1 MKFYSVIYNAIEDV
15 EASMKGMLK
24 PIYEEVA
31 LGSAEIRQVFRS
43 SRFGNIAGS
52 IVRSGIIKRGTK
64 ARLVRDGVVVAN
76 ELSIES
82 LRREKDDVTEGERR
96 RSASALKSAT
106 GLIRSEVGKAL
117 GIRLTP
123 TISFQLD
130 SLPTTAR
137 SIEDAL
143 AQAQVRDAAIARAAE
158 GASYAGDANPYRTKD
173 EDEDAATS
181 DSAASAESSES
192 ADSAESSE
200 SAASSDSAESAASP
214 EEAVHEQDVFADE
227 QDGGIDNRQ
236 IAALQAQAMAEA
248 AQADAQGRSSHD
260 QL

>member
-1 MKFYSVIYNAIEDV
+1 MADPARARRVADRIHKTVAQVLERRIKDPRLGFVTITDVRVTGDLQQATVFYTVY
-15 EASMKGMLK
+15 G
-24 PIYEEVA
+24 
-31 LGSAEIRQVFRS
+31 
-43 SRFGNIAGS
+43 
-52 IVRSGIIKRGTK
+52 
-64 ARLVRDGVVVAN
+64 
-76 ELSIES
+76 
-82 LRREKDDVTEGERR
+82 TEGERR

-143 AQAQVRDAAIARAAE
+143 AQAQARDAAIASAAE

-173 EDEDAATS
+173 EDEDASS

-192 ADSAESSE
+192 ADSAES
-200 SAASSDSAESAASP
+200 AASP
-214 EEAVHEQDVFADE
+214 EEAEHEQDVFADE
-227 QDGGIDNRQ
+227 QEGGVDNRQ

>member
-1 MKFYSVIYNAIEDV
+1 MADPARARRVADRIRKTVAQVLERRIKDPRLGFVTITDVRVTGDLQQATVFYTVY
-15 EASMKGMLK
+15 G
-24 PIYEEVA
+24 
-31 LGSAEIRQVFRS
+31 
-43 SRFGNIAGS
+43 
-52 IVRSGIIKRGTK
+52 
-64 ARLVRDGVVVAN
+64 
-76 ELSIES
+76 
-82 LRREKDDVTEGERR
+82 TEGEHR
-96 RSASALKSAT
+96 RSARALKSAT

-143 AQAQVRDAAIARAAE
+143 AQAQARDAAIARAAE

-173 EDEDAATS
+173 EGEDAATS
-181 DSAASAESSES
+181 DNAASAESSES
-192 ADSAESSE
+192 ADSAES
-200 SAASSDSAESAASP
+200 AASP
-214 EEAVHEQDVFADE
+214 EEAEHEQDVFADE
-227 QDGGIDNRQ
+227 QDGGVDNRQ

>member
-1 MKFYSVIYNAIEDV
+1 MADPARARRVADRIHKTVAQVLERRIKDPRLGFVTITDVRVTGDLQQATVFYTVY
-15 EASMKGMLK
+15 G
-24 PIYEEVA
+24 
-31 LGSAEIRQVFRS
+31 
-43 SRFGNIAGS
+43 
-52 IVRSGIIKRGTK
+52 
-64 ARLVRDGVVVAN
+64 
-76 ELSIES
+76 
-82 LRREKDDVTEGERR
+82 TEGERR

-143 AQAQVRDAAIARAAE
+143 AQAQARDAAIARAAE
-158 GASYAGDANPYRTKD
+158 GASYAGDANPYRTND
-173 EDEDAATS
+173 EDEDASS
-181 DSAASAESSES
+181 DSAASSDSGES
-192 ADSAESSE
+192 A
-200 SAASSDSAESAASP
+200 DSAESAASP

-227 QDGGIDNRQ
+227 QEGGVDNRQ

>member
-1 MKFYSVIYNAIEDV
+1 MADPARARRVADRIHKTVAQVLERRIKDPRLGFVTITDVRVTGDLQQATVFYTVY
-15 EASMKGMLK
+15 G
-24 PIYEEVA
+24 
-31 LGSAEIRQVFRS
+31 
-43 SRFGNIAGS
+43 
-52 IVRSGIIKRGTK
+52 
-64 ARLVRDGVVVAN
+64 
-76 ELSIES
+76 
-82 LRREKDDVTEGERR
+82 TEGERR

-192 ADSAESSE
+192 AA
-200 SAASSDSAESAASP
+200 SAESAASP

-227 QDGGIDNRQ
+227 QDGGVDNRQ
-236 IAALQAQAMAEA
+236 IAALQAQAMAED

>member
-1 MKFYSVIYNAIEDV
+1 MADPARARRVADRIHKTVAQVLERRIKDPRLGFVTITDVRVTGDLQQATVFYTVY
-15 EASMKGMLK
+15 G
-24 PIYEEVA
+24 
-31 LGSAEIRQVFRS
+31 
-43 SRFGNIAGS
+43 
-52 IVRSGIIKRGTK
+52 
-64 ARLVRDGVVVAN
+64 
-76 ELSIES
+76 
-82 LRREKDDVTEGERR
+82 TEGERR

-143 AQAQVRDAAIARAAE
+143 AQAQARDAAIARAAE

-173 EDEDAATS
+173 EGEDAASS
-181 DSAASAESSES
+181 DSGESAVSGESAESSASAESSES
-192 ADSAESSE
+192 ADSA
-200 SAASSDSAESAASP
+200 ASAASP
-214 EEAVHEQDVFADE
+214 EEAEHEQDVFADE
-227 QDGGIDNRQ
+227 QDGGVDNRQ

>member
-1 MKFYSVIYNAIEDV
+1 MADPARARRVADRIHKTVAQVLERRIKDPRLGFVTITDVRVTGDLQQATVFYTVY
-15 EASMKGMLK
+15 G
-24 PIYEEVA
+24 
-31 LGSAEIRQVFRS
+31 
-43 SRFGNIAGS
+43 
-52 IVRSGIIKRGTK
+52 
-64 ARLVRDGVVVAN
+64 
-76 ELSIES
+76 
-82 LRREKDDVTEGERR
+82 TEGERR

-143 AQAQVRDAAIARAAE
+143 AQAQARDAAIARAAE

-173 EDEDAATS
+173 EDEDAT
-181 DSAASAESSES
+181 
-192 ADSAESSE
+192 
-200 SAASSDSAESAASP
+200 SSDSAESAASP
-214 EEAVHEQDVFADE
+214 EEAMHEQDVFADE
-227 QDGGIDNRQ
+227 QEGGVDNRQ

-248 AQADAQGRSSHD
+248 AQADAESRSSHD

>member
-1 MKFYSVIYNAIEDV
+1 MADPARARRVADRIHKTVAQVLERRIKDPRLGFVTITDVRVTGDLQQATVFYTVY
-15 EASMKGMLK
+15 G
-24 PIYEEVA
+24 
-31 LGSAEIRQVFRS
+31 
-43 SRFGNIAGS
+43 
-52 IVRSGIIKRGTK
+52 
-64 ARLVRDGVVVAN
+64 
-76 ELSIES
+76 
-82 LRREKDDVTEGERR
+82 TEGERR

-173 EDEDAATS
+173 EDEDEDAASS

-192 ADSAESSE
+192 AA
-200 SAASSDSAESAASP
+200 SAESAASP

-227 QDGGIDNRQ
+227 QEGGVDNRQ

>member
-1 MKFYSVIYNAIEDV
+1 MADPARARRVADRIHKTVAQVLERRIKDPRLGFVTITDVRVTGDLQQATVFYTVY
-15 EASMKGMLK
+15 G
-24 PIYEEVA
+24 
-31 LGSAEIRQVFRS
+31 
-43 SRFGNIAGS
+43 
-52 IVRSGIIKRGTK
+52 
-64 ARLVRDGVVVAN
+64 
-76 ELSIES
+76 
-82 LRREKDDVTEGERR
+82 TEGERR

-143 AQAQVRDAAIARAAE
+143 AQAQARDAAIARAAE

-173 EDEDAATS
+173 EDEDEDAASS

-192 ADSAESSE
+192 AA
-200 SAASSDSAESAASP
+200 SAESAASP
-214 EEAVHEQDVFADE
+214 EEAVYEQDVFADE
-227 QDGGIDNRQ
+227 QEGGVDNRQ

>member
-1 MKFYSVIYNAIEDV
+1 MADPARARRVADRIHKTVAQVLERRIKDPRLGFVTITDVRVTGDLQQATVFYTVY
-15 EASMKGMLK
+15 G
-24 PIYEEVA
+24 
-31 LGSAEIRQVFRS
+31 
-43 SRFGNIAGS
+43 
-52 IVRSGIIKRGTK
+52 
-64 ARLVRDGVVVAN
+64 
-76 ELSIES
+76 
-82 LRREKDDVTEGERR
+82 TEGERR

-143 AQAQVRDAAIARAAE
+143 AQAQARDAAIARAAE

-173 EDEDAATS
+173 EDEDAASS
-181 DSAASAESSES
+181 DSGESAASAESGER
-192 ADSAESSE
+192 A
-200 SAASSDSAESAASP
+200 DSAESAASP
-214 EEAVHEQDVFADE
+214 EEAEHEQDVFADE
-227 QDGGIDNRQ
+227 QEGGVDNRQ

>member
-1 MKFYSVIYNAIEDV
+1 MADPARARRVADRIHKTVAQVLERRIKDPRLGFVTITDVRVTGDLQQATVFYTVY
-15 EASMKGMLK
+15 G
-24 PIYEEVA
+24 
-31 LGSAEIRQVFRS
+31 
-43 SRFGNIAGS
+43 
-52 IVRSGIIKRGTK
+52 
-64 ARLVRDGVVVAN
+64 
-76 ELSIES
+76 
-82 LRREKDDVTEGERR
+82 TEGERR

-192 ADSAESSE
+192 AA
-200 SAASSDSAESAASP
+200 SAESAASP

>member
-1 MKFYSVIYNAIEDV
+1 MADPARARRVTDRIHKTVAQVLERRIKDPRLGFVTITDVRVTGDLQQATVFYTVY
-15 EASMKGMLK
+15 G
-24 PIYEEVA
+24 
-31 LGSAEIRQVFRS
+31 
-43 SRFGNIAGS
+43 
-52 IVRSGIIKRGTK
+52 
-64 ARLVRDGVVVAN
+64 
-76 ELSIES
+76 
-82 LRREKDDVTEGERR
+82 TEGERR

-181 DSAASAESSES
+181 DNAASAESGES
-192 ADSAESSE
+192 A
-200 SAASSDSAESAASP
+200 DSAESAASP
-214 EEAVHEQDVFADE
+214 EEAEHEQDVFADE
-227 QDGGIDNRQ
+227 QEGGVDNRQ

>member
-1 MKFYSVIYNAIEDV
+1 MADPARARRVADRIHKTVAQVLERRIKDPRLGFVTITDVRVTGDLQQATVFYTVY
-15 EASMKGMLK
+15 G
-24 PIYEEVA
+24 
-31 LGSAEIRQVFRS
+31 
-43 SRFGNIAGS
+43 
-52 IVRSGIIKRGTK
+52 
-64 ARLVRDGVVVAN
+64 
-76 ELSIES
+76 
-82 LRREKDDVTEGERR
+82 TEGERR

-143 AQAQVRDAAIARAAE
+143 AQAQARDAAIARAAE

-173 EDEDAATS
+173 EDEQGAS
-181 DSAASAESSES
+181 GESAESSASAESSES
-192 ADSAESSE
+192 ADSAES
-200 SAASSDSAESAASP
+200 AASAASP
-214 EEAVHEQDVFADE
+214 EEAEHEQDVFADE
-227 QDGGIDNRQ
+227 QDGGVDNRQ

>member
-1 MKFYSVIYNAIEDV
+1 MADPARARRVADRIHKTVAQVLERRIKDPRLGFVTITDVRVTGDLQQATVFYTVY
-15 EASMKGMLK
+15 G
-24 PIYEEVA
+24 
-31 LGSAEIRQVFRS
+31 
-43 SRFGNIAGS
+43 
-52 IVRSGIIKRGTK
+52 
-64 ARLVRDGVVVAN
+64 
-76 ELSIES
+76 
-82 LRREKDDVTEGERR
+82 TEGERR

-143 AQAQVRDAAIARAAE
+143 AQAQARDAAIARAAE
-158 GASYAGDANPYRTKD
+158 GASYAGEANPYRTKD
-173 EDEDAATS
+173 EDEDAASS

-192 ADSAESSE
+192 AA
-200 SAASSDSAESAASP
+200 SAESAASP

-227 QDGGIDNRQ
+227 QEGGVDNRQ

>member
-1 MKFYSVIYNAIEDV
+1 MADPARARRVADRIHKTVAQVLERRIKDPRLGFVTITDVRVTGDLQQATVFYTVY
-15 EASMKGMLK
+15 G
-24 PIYEEVA
+24 
-31 LGSAEIRQVFRS
+31 
-43 SRFGNIAGS
+43 
-52 IVRSGIIKRGTK
+52 
-64 ARLVRDGVVVAN
+64 
-76 ELSIES
+76 
-82 LRREKDDVTEGERR
+82 TEGERR

-173 EDEDAATS
+173 EDEDAASS

-192 ADSAESSE
+192 AA
-200 SAASSDSAESAASP
+200 SAESAASP
-214 EEAVHEQDVFADE
+214 EEAEHEQDVFADE
-227 QDGGIDNRQ
+227 QEGGVDNRQ

>member
-1 MKFYSVIYNAIEDV
+1 MADPARARRVADRIHKTVAQVLERRIKDPRLGFVTITDVRVTGDLQQATVFYTVY
-15 EASMKGMLK
+15 G
-24 PIYEEVA
+24 
-31 LGSAEIRQVFRS
+31 
-43 SRFGNIAGS
+43 
-52 IVRSGIIKRGTK
+52 
-64 ARLVRDGVVVAN
+64 
-76 ELSIES
+76 
-82 LRREKDDVTEGERR
+82 TEGERR

-192 ADSAESSE
+192 AA
-200 SAASSDSAESAASP
+200 SAESAASP

-227 QDGGIDNRQ
+227 QEGGVDNRQ

>member
-1 MKFYSVIYNAIEDV
+1 MADPARARRVADRIHKTVAQVLERRIKDPRLGFVTITDVRVTGDLQQATVFYTVY
-15 EASMKGMLK
+15 G
-24 PIYEEVA
+24 
-31 LGSAEIRQVFRS
+31 
-43 SRFGNIAGS
+43 
-52 IVRSGIIKRGTK
+52 
-64 ARLVRDGVVVAN
+64 
-76 ELSIES
+76 
-82 LRREKDDVTEGERR
+82 TEGERR

-143 AQAQVRDAAIARAAE
+143 AQAQARDAAIARAAE

-181 DSAASAESSES
+181 DNAASAESSES
-192 ADSAESSE
+192 AA
-200 SAASSDSAESAASP
+200 SAESAASP

-227 QDGGIDNRQ
+227 QEGGVDNRQ
-236 IAALQAQAMAEA
+236 IAALKAQAMAEA

>member
-1 MKFYSVIYNAIEDV
+1 MADPARARRVADRIHKTVAQVLERRIKDPRLGFVTITDVRVTGDLQQATVFYTVY
-15 EASMKGMLK
+15 G
-24 PIYEEVA
+24 
-31 LGSAEIRQVFRS
+31 
-43 SRFGNIAGS
+43 
-52 IVRSGIIKRGTK
+52 
-64 ARLVRDGVVVAN
+64 
-76 ELSIES
+76 
-82 LRREKDDVTEGERR
+82 TEGERR

-143 AQAQVRDAAIARAAE
+143 AQAQARDAAIASAAE

-173 EDEDAATS
+173 EDEDASS
-181 DSAASAESSES
+181 DSAASS
-192 ADSAESSE
+192 DSGE
-200 SAASSDSAESAASP
+200 SAASAESAASP

-227 QDGGIDNRQ
+227 QDGGVDNRQ

>member
-1 MKFYSVIYNAIEDV
+1 MADPARARRVADRIHKTVTQVLERRIKDPRLGFVTITDVRVTGDLQQATVFYTVY
-15 EASMKGMLK
+15 G
-24 PIYEEVA
+24 
-31 LGSAEIRQVFRS
+31 
-43 SRFGNIAGS
+43 
-52 IVRSGIIKRGTK
+52 
-64 ARLVRDGVVVAN
+64 
-76 ELSIES
+76 
-82 LRREKDDVTEGERR
+82 TEGERR

-143 AQAQVRDAAIARAAE
+143 AQAQARDAAIARAAE

-173 EDEDAATS
+173 EDEDAASS
-181 DSAASAESSES
+181 DSGESAASAESG
-192 ADSAESSE
+192 E
-200 SAASSDSAESAASP
+200 SAASAESAASP
-214 EEAVHEQDVFADE
+214 EEAEHEQDVFADE
-227 QDGGIDNRQ
+227 QEGGVDNRQ

>member
-1 MKFYSVIYNAIEDV
+1 MADPARARRVADRIHKTVAQVLERRIKDPRLGFVTITDVRVTGDLQQATVFYTVY
-15 EASMKGMLK
+15 G
-24 PIYEEVA
+24 
-31 LGSAEIRQVFRS
+31 
-43 SRFGNIAGS
+43 
-52 IVRSGIIKRGTK
+52 
-64 ARLVRDGVVVAN
+64 
-76 ELSIES
+76 
-82 LRREKDDVTEGERR
+82 TEGERR

-143 AQAQVRDAAIARAAE
+143 AQAQARDAAIARAAE

-173 EDEDAATS
+173 EDEDEDAASS

-192 ADSAESSE
+192 AA
-200 SAASSDSAESAASP
+200 SAESAASP

-227 QDGGIDNRQ
+227 QEGGVYNRQ

>member
-1 MKFYSVIYNAIEDV
+1 MADPARARRVADRIHKTVAQVLERRIKDPRLGFVTITDVRVTGDLQQATVFYTVY
-15 EASMKGMLK
+15 G
-24 PIYEEVA
+24 
-31 LGSAEIRQVFRS
+31 
-43 SRFGNIAGS
+43 
-52 IVRSGIIKRGTK
+52 
-64 ARLVRDGVVVAN
+64 
-76 ELSIES
+76 
-82 LRREKDDVTEGERR
+82 TEGERR

-173 EDEDAATS
+173 EDEDAASS
-181 DSAASAESSES
+181 DSGESAASAESGES
-192 ADSAESSE
+192 A
-200 SAASSDSAESAASP
+200 DSAESAASP
-214 EEAVHEQDVFADE
+214 EEAEHEQDVFADE
-227 QDGGIDNRQ
+227 QEGGVDNRQ

>member
-1 MKFYSVIYNAIEDV
+1 MADPARARRVADRIHKTVAQVLERRIKDPRLGFVTITDVRVTGDLQQATVFYTVY
-15 EASMKGMLK
+15 G
-24 PIYEEVA
+24 
-31 LGSAEIRQVFRS
+31 
-43 SRFGNIAGS
+43 
-52 IVRSGIIKRGTK
+52 
-64 ARLVRDGVVVAN
+64 
-76 ELSIES
+76 
-82 LRREKDDVTEGERR
+82 TEGERR

-143 AQAQVRDAAIARAAE
+143 AQAQARDAAIARAAE
-158 GASYAGDANPYRTKD
+158 GASYAGEANPYRTKD

-181 DSAASAESSES
+181 DNGESAASAESGES
-192 ADSAESSE
+192 A
-200 SAASSDSAESAASP
+200 DSAESAASP
-214 EEAVHEQDVFADE
+214 EEAEHEQDVFADE
-227 QDGGIDNRQ
+227 QEGGVDNRQ

-260 QL
+260 QR

>member
-1 MKFYSVIYNAIEDV
+1 MADPARARRVADRIRKTVAQVLERRIKDPRLGFVTITDVRVTGDLQQATVFYTVY
-15 EASMKGMLK
+15 G
-24 PIYEEVA
+24 
-31 LGSAEIRQVFRS
+31 
-43 SRFGNIAGS
+43 
-52 IVRSGIIKRGTK
+52 
-64 ARLVRDGVVVAN
+64 
-76 ELSIES
+76 
-82 LRREKDDVTEGERR
+82 TEGERR

-143 AQAQVRDAAIARAAE
+143 AQAQARDAAIARAAE

-173 EDEDAATS
+173 EDEDAASS

-192 ADSAESSE
+192 ADSAES
-200 SAASSDSAESAASP
+200 AASP
-214 EEAVHEQDVFADE
+214 EEAEHEQDVFADE
-227 QDGGIDNRQ
+227 QDGGVDNRQ

>member
-1 MKFYSVIYNAIEDV
+1 MAAPARARRVADRIHKTVAQVLERRIKDPRLGFVTITDVRVTGDLQQATVFYTVY
-15 EASMKGMLK
+15 G
-24 PIYEEVA
+24 
-31 LGSAEIRQVFRS
+31 
-43 SRFGNIAGS
+43 
-52 IVRSGIIKRGTK
+52 
-64 ARLVRDGVVVAN
+64 
-76 ELSIES
+76 
-82 LRREKDDVTEGERR
+82 TEGERR

-143 AQAQVRDAAIARAAE
+143 AQAQARDAAIARAAE

-173 EDEDAATS
+173 EDEDAASS

-192 ADSAESSE
+192 A
-200 SAASSDSAESAASP
+200 DSAESAASP

-227 QDGGIDNRQ
+227 QEGGVDNRQ

>member
-1 MKFYSVIYNAIEDV
+1 MADPARARRVADRIHKTVAQVLERRIKDPRLGFVTITDVRVTGDLQQATVFYTVY
-15 EASMKGMLK
+15 G
-24 PIYEEVA
+24 
-31 LGSAEIRQVFRS
+31 
-43 SRFGNIAGS
+43 
-52 IVRSGIIKRGTK
+52 
-64 ARLVRDGVVVAN
+64 
-76 ELSIES
+76 
-82 LRREKDDVTEGERR
+82 TEGERR

-137 SIEDAL
+137 NIEDAL
-143 AQAQVRDAAIARAAE
+143 AQAQVRDAAIARVAE

-173 EDEDAATS
+173 EDEDASS
-181 DSAASAESSES
+181 DSAASS
-192 ADSAESSE
+192 DSGE
-200 SAASSDSAESAASP
+200 SAASAESAASP
-214 EEAVHEQDVFADE
+214 EEVEHEQDVFADE
-227 QDGGIDNRQ
+227 QDGGVDNRQ
-236 IAALQAQAMAEA
+236 VAALQAQAMAEA

>member
-1 MKFYSVIYNAIEDV
+1 MADPARARRVADRIHKTVAQVLERRIKDPRLGFVTITDVRVTGDLQQATVFYTVY
-15 EASMKGMLK
+15 G
-24 PIYEEVA
+24 
-31 LGSAEIRQVFRS
+31 
-43 SRFGNIAGS
+43 
-52 IVRSGIIKRGTK
+52 
-64 ARLVRDGVVVAN
+64 
-76 ELSIES
+76 
-82 LRREKDDVTEGERR
+82 TEGERR

-143 AQAQVRDAAIARAAE
+143 AQAQARDAAIARAAE
-158 GASYAGDANPYRTKD
+158 GASYAGDANPYRTND
-173 EDEDAATS
+173 EDEDASS

-192 ADSAESSE
+192 AA
-200 SAASSDSAESAASP
+200 SAESAVSP

-227 QDGGIDNRQ
+227 QEGGVDNRQ

>member
-1 MKFYSVIYNAIEDV
+1 MADPARARRVADRIHKTVAQVLERRIKDPRLGFVTITDVRVTGDLQQATVFYTVY
-15 EASMKGMLK
+15 G
-24 PIYEEVA
+24 
-31 LGSAEIRQVFRS
+31 
-43 SRFGNIAGS
+43 
-52 IVRSGIIKRGTK
+52 
-64 ARLVRDGVVVAN
+64 
-76 ELSIES
+76 
-82 LRREKDDVTEGERR
+82 TEGERR

-137 SIEDAL
+137 TIEDAL
-143 AQAQVRDAAIARAAE
+143 AQAQARDAAIARAAE

-173 EDEDAATS
+173 EDEDAT
-181 DSAASAESSES
+181 
-192 ADSAESSE
+192 
-200 SAASSDSAESAASP
+200 SSDSAESAASP
-214 EEAVHEQDVFADE
+214 EEAMHEQDVFADE
-227 QDGGIDNRQ
+227 QEGGVDNRQ

-248 AQADAQGRSSHD
+248 AQADAESRSSHD

>member
-1 MKFYSVIYNAIEDV
+1 MADPARARRVADRIHKTVAQVLERRIKDPRLGFVTITDVRVTGDLQQATVFYTVY
-15 EASMKGMLK
+15 G
-24 PIYEEVA
+24 
-31 LGSAEIRQVFRS
+31 
-43 SRFGNIAGS
+43 
-52 IVRSGIIKRGTK
+52 
-64 ARLVRDGVVVAN
+64 
-76 ELSIES
+76 
-82 LRREKDDVTEGERR
+82 TEGERR

-143 AQAQVRDAAIARAAE
+143 AQAQARDAAIARAAE

-173 EDEDAATS
+173 EDEDEDAASS

-192 ADSAESSE
+192 AA
-200 SAASSDSAESAASP
+200 SAESAASP

-227 QDGGIDNRQ
+227 QEGGVDNRQ

-248 AQADAQGRSSHD
+248 AQADAESRSSHD

>member
-1 MKFYSVIYNAIEDV
+1 MADPARARRVADRIHKTVAQVLERRIKDPRLGFVTITDVRVTGDLQQATVFYTVY
-15 EASMKGMLK
+15 G
-24 PIYEEVA
+24 
-31 LGSAEIRQVFRS
+31 
-43 SRFGNIAGS
+43 
-52 IVRSGIIKRGTK
+52 
-64 ARLVRDGVVVAN
+64 
-76 ELSIES
+76 
-82 LRREKDDVTEGERR
+82 TEGERR

-143 AQAQVRDAAIARAAE
+143 AQAQARDAAIARAAE
-158 GASYAGDANPYRTKD
+158 GASYAGDANPYRTND
-173 EDEDAATS
+173 EDEDAASS

-192 ADSAESSE
+192 AA
-200 SAASSDSAESAASP
+200 SAESAASP
-214 EEAVHEQDVFADE
+214 EEAEHEQDVFADE
-227 QDGGIDNRQ
+227 QEDGVDNRQ

>member
-1 MKFYSVIYNAIEDV
+1 MADPARARRVADRIHKTVAQVLERRIKDPRLGFVTITDVRVTGDLQQATVFYTVY
-15 EASMKGMLK
+15 G
-24 PIYEEVA
+24 
-31 LGSAEIRQVFRS
+31 
-43 SRFGNIAGS
+43 
-52 IVRSGIIKRGTK
+52 
-64 ARLVRDGVVVAN
+64 
-76 ELSIES
+76 
-82 LRREKDDVTEGERR
+82 TEGERR

-143 AQAQVRDAAIARAAE
+143 AQAQARDAAIARAAE

-173 EDEDAATS
+173 EDEDATSS

-192 ADSAESSE
+192 A
-200 SAASSDSAESAASP
+200 DSAESAASP

-227 QDGGIDNRQ
+227 QDGGVDNRQ

-248 AQADAQGRSSHD
+248 AQADAQGCSSHD

>member
-1 MKFYSVIYNAIEDV
+1 MADPARARRVADRIHKTVAQVLERRIKDPRLGFVTITDVRVTGDLQQATVFYTVY
-15 EASMKGMLK
+15 G
-24 PIYEEVA
+24 
-31 LGSAEIRQVFRS
+31 
-43 SRFGNIAGS
+43 
-52 IVRSGIIKRGTK
+52 
-64 ARLVRDGVVVAN
+64 
-76 ELSIES
+76 
-82 LRREKDDVTEGERR
+82 TEGERR

-143 AQAQVRDAAIARAAE
+143 AQAQARDAAIARAAE
-158 GASYAGDANPYRTKD
+158 GASYAGEANPYRTKD
-173 EDEDAATS
+173 EDEDAASS
-181 DSAASAESSES
+181 DSGESAASAESGES
-192 ADSAESSE
+192 A
-200 SAASSDSAESAASP
+200 DSAESAASP
-214 EEAVHEQDVFADE
+214 EEAEHEQDVFADE
-227 QDGGIDNRQ
+227 QEGGVDNRQ

>member
-1 MKFYSVIYNAIEDV
+1 MADPARARRVADRIHKTVAQVLERRIKDPRLGFVTITDVRVTGDLQQATVFYTVY
-15 EASMKGMLK
+15 G
-24 PIYEEVA
+24 
-31 LGSAEIRQVFRS
+31 
-43 SRFGNIAGS
+43 
-52 IVRSGIIKRGTK
+52 
-64 ARLVRDGVVVAN
+64 
-76 ELSIES
+76 
-82 LRREKDDVTEGERR
+82 TEGERR

-143 AQAQVRDAAIARAAE
+143 AQAQARDAAIARAAE
-158 GASYAGDANPYRTKD
+158 GASYAGEANPYRTKD

-181 DSAASAESSES
+181 DNGESAASAESSES
-192 ADSAESSE
+192 AA
-200 SAASSDSAESAASP
+200 SAESAASP

-227 QDGGIDNRQ
+227 QEGGVDNRQ